1 MAVLLMKLTLAP
13 ALVAAST
20 LAARRWGPLVGGVVG
35 GFPAV
40 VAPILIAI
48 DIDHGDAFAARAA
61 AGALT
66 GLVSLCVF
74 ILAYGW
80 VARRMHWLPALAL
93 SWAVYAL
100 ATLALDRVSLGAAVA
115 LPVVLGC
122 FALTYAALPSPGA
135 DADVPAPARWDLPLR
150 LVVTAAFVVSLTAVA
165 GALGPRLS
173 GLLAAFPVLASV
185 LSVFIHAQDGPDA
198 VAAFLRGLVSG
209 LAGFA
214 AFCFVVAEM
223 LPSAGP
229 FAAFA
234 TATGVALVVT
244 GTLAARA
251 GRPARTAVAAP

>member
-1 MAVLLMKLTLAP
+1 
-13 ALVAAST
+13 
-20 LAARRWGPLVGGVVG
+20 
-35 GFPAV
+35 
-40 VAPILIAI
+40 
-48 DIDHGDAFAARAA
+48 
-61 AGALT
+61 
-66 GLVSLCVF
+66 
-74 ILAYGW
+74 
-80 VARRMHWLPALAL
+80 
-93 SWAVYAL
+93 
-100 ATLALDRVSLGAAVA
+100 
-115 LPVVLGC
+115 
-122 FALTYAALPSPGA
+122 
-135 DADVPAPARWDLPLR
+135 
-150 LVVTAAFVVSLTAVA
+150 VVTAAFVVSLTAVA

-234 TATGVALVVT
+234 TATGVALVVN